1 MNAMTLEHIVTPDNL
16 KLALDQVLVHNAP
29 PGLDGLSAEQLPAW
43 LNAHQAELTQAIL
56 NGKYR
61 PMPAHRIIRKSG
73 SYHDCLNACDLLVQA
88 AVAQV
93 ISQELAALWSKH
105 RHCSKEAVQI
115 IEHDALEFPWLA
127 AINGSAGLKH
137 CNHSKLLQVL
147 SNIGIPGHVVSLI
160 HKMLLNPVSIAGK
173 VGPKT
178 TAGMLS
184 SGPLR
189 PFLIDL
195 LFHELDQA
203 LAERDKSFVR
213 VGASVVIQ
221 SKSAKAAERTLANAC
236 KFMGKKL
243 FVSVAPEDCWFGQSA
258 ADTSWR
264 RWLKAAGQP

>member
-1 MNAMTLEHIVTPDNL
+1 MNAVTLEHIVAPDNL
-16 KLALDQVLVHNAP
+16 KLSLDQVMARNAP
-29 PGLDGLSAEQLPAW
+29 PGLDGMSAEQLPAW
-43 LNAHQAELTQAIL
+43 LKAHQSELTQAIL
-56 NGKYR
+56 SGKYR
-61 PMPAHRIIRKSG
+61 PMPAHRITRKNG
-73 SYHDCLNACDLLVQA
+73 NYHDCLNACDLLVQA

-93 ISQELAALWSKH
+93 LSQELAALWSEH

-127 AINGSAGLKH
+127 AINGSAGLKS
-137 CNHSKLLQVL
+137 CNHSKLLQAL
-147 SNIGIPGHVVSLI
+147 SSLSITGQVTSLI